1 MQGLKIININS
12 LWGALLQSTN
22 LKGFYF
28 NLKKMKKNK
37 LGFTWWAKDWASS
50 EAVFEL
56 TLAERGLYRELIDLA
71 MLNDNKV
78 QLKINSFARKFN
90 SNAGDVATIIK
101 VLQNLKLLEIK
112 DNEIFIPSCE
122 PRLNLCR
129 GGAKGG
135 KVTQQSKPTSK
146 PIDKPIDK
154 PIAKPISKPVQ
165 PKQPA
170 FKKNLVMES
179 LVPFWN
185 NPQFQE
191 VWIDFEKVR
200 AKKKA
205 ATSERAY
212 KKLAKSLIEFC
223 NGSLDDAIKVVSNS
237 ADSGWSDLYALKENR
252 ATKQTKQSNFNKNIE
267 ANKTRSWNQN

>member
-1 MQGLKIININS
+1 MKE
-12 LWGALLQSTN
+12 
-22 LKGFYF
+22 
-28 NLKKMKKNK
+28 KKK
-37 LGFTWWAKDWASS
+37 LGFTWWAKDWAAS

-90 SNAGDVATIIK
+90 ANAGDVATIIK
-101 VLQNLKLLEIK
+101 ILENLQLIQVSDGML
-112 DNEIFIPSCE
+112 FIPSCE
-122 PRLNLCR
+122 PRLKLSR
-129 GGAKGG
+129 GGRAGG
-135 KVTQQSKPTSK
+135 KATQSKKQAVK
-146 PIDKPIDK
+146 PIVKPTPK
-154 PIAKPISKPVQ
+154 PIAKPISKPAQ

-170 FKKNLVMES
+170 FKKNLVMET

-191 VWIDFEKVR
+191 AWIDFEKVR

-212 KKLAKSLIEFC
+212 KKLAKSLIEYC

-252 ATKQTKQSNFNKNIE
+252 AAKQPKESNFKKNVD